1 MRTRDYND
9 AQEVTPAHNWKPA
22 YDDNPSV
29 IYLLDA
35 EDRIVRANPAW
46 DRFAL
51 ANHGESSVFA
61 RVAGNCILDVIP
73 PGLLEFYRTAYRN
86 VRAFQRDWWHVFECS
101 SPNVRRLFHM
111 RILPDEAGGLL
122 TMNTVISETALEA
135 GLVPPIENYADDG
148 VATMC
153 SHCRRVQRLGQPA
166 AWDWVPE
173 LLLKS
178 QILTTFRLCAFCQ
191 AYHYPQ
197 QMM

>member
-1 MRTRDYND
+1 MGPFGTM
-9 AQEVTPAHNWKPA
+9 
-22 YDDNPSV
+22 
-29 IYLLDA
+29 
-35 EDRIVRANPAW
+35 
-46 DRFAL
+46 
-51 ANHGESSVFA
+51 NHG
-61 RVAGNCILDVIP
+61 
-73 PGLLEFYRTAYRN
+73 TAFL
-86 VRAFQRDWWHVFECS
+86 APSKAATSGKGFF
-101 SPNVRRLFHM
+101 
-111 RILPDEAGGLL
+111 
-122 TMNTVISETALEA
+122 A